1 VALSHDV
8 ALRNSMQEW
17 IQAWRNYAA
26 LHPEYKNDLHWRE
39 QKYSQIIA
47 MLDARISLVD
57 SFTCSKCGIT
67 SHNPNDIRERYCGR
81 CHEFQA
87 L

>member
-47 MLDARISLVD
+47 MLDARISL
-57 SFTCSKCGIT
+57 T
-67 SHNPNDIRERYCGR
+67 E
-81 CHEFQA
+81 
-87 L
+87 